1 MAEKKFNSIAGFS
14 VGEDANSVIDSN
26 SSVTANSLSATGNV
40 EFTGTEVSLGDVAN
54 IAILG
59 GATGEFLKTLGSGS
73 VEFSKPGVATN
84 VLYVSKNGNDSND
97 GTSLDSAKLTIKS
110 ACDAATANTVIQVK
124 AGDYTESNPID
135 VPASVSIVGDDL
147 RSVTVRPS
155 TTTSD
160 IFHVRNGCYITGITF
175 RDHTDDAAAVAFP
188 DEGGVAGV
196 TSPYVQ
202 NCSSI
207 TTTGTGMR
215 IDGSKASGLKSMVA
229 DSFTQFNQNGK
240 GIHILNSGY
249 AQLVS
254 IFTICTSVG
263 VLCES
268 GGQCSLTNSN
278 NSFGDIGIK
287 ADGQSSE
294 LFAGT
299 LVSLEPGV
307 AVVDN
312 LAQRPAPNDA
322 FQLDGDTTW
331 YTVRTA
337 TALSGGE
344 STITF
349 SQSLDSNTPTSPGTG
364 VGFYQPSLIT
374 ASAHTFEYVGTG
386 TDITTATPRLGGV
399 PIPENEVVQVNG
411 GVVAS
416 TSTDQF
422 GDFKIGAD
430 LVISEAGGTI
440 QGATFERSLFAI
452 LTPYI
457 LSLEG

>member
-1 MAEKKFNSIAGFS
+1 MAEQKFNSIAGFS
-14 VGEDANSVIDSN
+14 VGEDANSVVDGN
-26 SSVTANSLSATGNV
+26 SSVTANNLSATGNV
-40 EFTGTEVSLGDVAN
+40 EFTGSEISLGDVAN
-54 IAILG
+54 LAILG

-73 VEFSKPGVATN
+73 VEFSKSGVATN
-84 VLYVSKNGNDSND
+84 VLYVSKNGDDSND
-97 GTSLDSAKLTIKS
+97 GTSLDSAKLTIAS
-110 ACDAATANTVIQVK
+110 ACQAATANTTIMVK
-124 AGDYTESNPID
+124 SGDYTETNPVS

-160 IFHVRNGCYITGITF
+160 IFHVRNGCYITGMTF
-175 RDHTDDAAAVAFP
+175 RDHTDDAAAVAYP
-188 DEGGVAGV
+188 DAGAGTIT

-207 TTTGTGMR
+207 TTTGMGMR
-215 IDGSKASGLKSMVA
+215 IDGSKASGLKSMMA
-229 DSFTQFNQNGK
+229 DAFTQFNQNGK
-240 GIHILNSGY
+240 GVHILNSGY

-254 IFTICTSVG
+254 IFTICSSIG

-278 NSFGDIGIK
+278 NAFGDIGIK

-294 LFAGT
+294 LYAGS
-299 LVSLEPGV
+299 LVSIGPGV

-312 LAQRPAPNDA
+312 LTQRPAANDA
-322 FQLDGDTTW
+322 FQFDGDTNW

-337 TALSGGE
+337 TALDNGE

-349 SQSLDSNTPTSPGTG
+349 SQELSSDTPTSSGTG
-364 VGFYQPSLIT
+364 VGFYQPSLIN
-374 ASAHTFEYVGTG
+374 ASSHTFEYVGSG

-399 PIPENEVVQVNG
+399 PVQDNEVVQTNG
-411 GVVAS
+411 GVVAF

-422 GDFKIGAD
+422 GDFRIGAD
-430 LVISEAGGTI
+430 LVINEGAGSI